1 MVTKI
6 KDWFNNNEFFNK
18 VKEWLKAHES
28 MMQIV
33 KFILISL
40 IAFVTEFAVMYA
52 LQYGLKNVCG
62 QEDFSWWIFYYDAE
76 SSFGLAGFIAI
87 VVSKAIAEVISFII
101 NRKKNFEADNNIVFS
116 AVVYVITVV
125 GLFIFTTW
133 LTGIISNAMGVG
145 EGMGVTIG
153 KMIGSVISFVV
164 IFIMDKF
171 VIMTKKKVNKNDD
184 AVVETA
190 TEEALETENVEE

>member
-1 MVTKI
+1 MFTKV
-6 KDWFNNNEFFNK
+6 KDWFNNNAFFSK
-18 VKEWLKAHES
+18 VITWFKEHES
-28 MMQIV
+28 MIQIV

-52 LQYGLKNVCG
+52 LQYGLKDVCG
-62 QEDFSWWIFYYDAE
+62 KEDFRWWIFNYDAK

-101 NRKKNFEADNNIVFS
+101 NRKKNFKADNNIVYS

-125 GLFIFTTW
+125 ALFVFTTW
-133 LTGIISNAMGVG
+133 LTGILSNAMEIE
-145 EGMGVTIG
+145 EGLGVTIG

-164 IFIMDKF
+164 MFLMDKF
-171 VIMTKKKVNKNDD
+171 VIMTKKGDKKVEK
-184 AVVETA
+184 AEETA
-190 TEEALETENVEE
+190 EVVENVEE